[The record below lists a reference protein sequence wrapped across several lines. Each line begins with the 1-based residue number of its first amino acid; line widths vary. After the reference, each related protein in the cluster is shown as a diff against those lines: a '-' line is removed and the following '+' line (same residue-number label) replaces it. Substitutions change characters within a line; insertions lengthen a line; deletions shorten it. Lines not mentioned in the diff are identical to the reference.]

1 MNSLDKSINSKFDEL
16 KRAIREDKGRW
27 PSSQGVNA
35 LLVVYPPQEEQ
46 QYLQRAKNDYSSE
59 YIIDLS
65 QLFIKLI
72 DSYGLETF
80 KQMYRDFRSTPEQVF
95 NDPQSPE
102 PDLFGM
108 IIDEIKQA
116 QKKEKM
122 PILIRTG
129 IFYGTGIRNN
139 NLLESSE
146 LSQLKKPLIIFYPGE
161 IKEDLNEKERIY
173 FLGTIKASDYR
184 GQFI

>member
-16 KRAIREDKGRW
+16 KRAIREEKGRW

-46 QYLQRAKNDYSSE
+46 QYLQRTKDDYNSE

-65 QLFIKLI
+65 QLFVDLI
-72 DSYGLETF
+72 NDYGLEKF

-95 NDPQSPE
+95 HDPASPE
-102 PDLFGM
+102 KDLFAM
-108 IIDEIKQA
+108 IIEEIKQA
-116 QKKEKM
+116 QKKDKM

-129 IFYGTGIRNN
+129 ILYGTGIRNN
-139 NLLESSE
+139 NILESSE
-146 LSQLKKPLIIFYPGE
+146 LSQMKKPLILFYPGE
-161 IKEDLNEKERIY
+161 IKEDVSEKERVY